1 MTRVLR
7 TTSFRLATTYVAVFA
22 LSAIALGLT
31 VFWAAR
37 SALKQQM
44 ALRIQAET
52 TFLREEFGAG
62 GMERLVSAV
71 RTRGRGTTALD
82 YLVQSAEGTRL
93 AGEIPSIK
101 GSSPGWHTV
110 EVADATEDGGH
121 PEQVLALVSDLGGG
135 QLLVVGDD
143 LSRID
148 EIEEAIVTAF
158 GWTVGLAALLGI
170 AGGIFLSH
178 AFLRRVDA
186 ITGTAEGIIGGDLTR
201 RVPLR
206 GSGDDLDR
214 LSVTLNHMLDRIAS
228 LMTSL
233 RQVSSD
239 VAHDLRTPL
248 TRLYQRLDD
257 AHARATTVA
266 DYRLAVEAALRDAEQ
281 LLNIFAALLRI
292 AQIEGSAPAR
302 SFSKV
307 DLGGVVEAIADAYG
321 PDATAEG
328 RTIATRSEA
337 GCVIDGDRELLTQ
350 AIANLVENALSH
362 TPSGTQIDLAL
373 RRRNNG
379 HIHFSISDNGPGVDD
394 ADLPRLTQRFY
405 RGERSRTTPGNGL
418 GLSLVAAVAELH
430 GAELKFRNL
439 RPGFAVRLVFPA
451 PHVPEGN

>member
-7 TTSFRLATTYVAVFA
+7 TTSFRLATIYVAVFA
-22 LSAIALGLT
+22 FSALALGLT

-52 TFLREEFGAG
+52 TFLREEFAAG

-82 YLVQSAEGTRL
+82 YLVQSADGTRL

-121 PEQVLALVSDLGGG
+121 PEQVLALVSDLDGG

-143 LSRID
+143 LGRID
-148 EIEEAIVTAF
+148 EIEGAIVTAF
-158 GWTVGLAALLGI
+158 GWTIGLAALLGI

-186 ITGTAEGIIGGDLTR
+186 ITGTAEGIIGGDMSR

-214 LSVTLNHMLDRIAS
+214 LSATLNHMLDRIAS

-248 TRLYQRLDD
+248 NRLYQRLDD

-266 DYRLAVEAALRDAEQ
+266 DYRSAVEAALQEAEQ
-281 LLNIFAALLRI
+281 LLDIFAALLRI
-292 AQIEGSAPAR
+292 AQIEGAAPTGN
-302 SFSKV
+302 FSKV
-307 DLGGVVEAIADAYG
+307 DLGSVIEAIADAYG
-321 PDATAEG
+321 PDATAAG
-328 RTIATRSEA
+328 RTIATSSEA

-350 AIANLVENALSH
+350 ALANLVENALSH
-362 TPSGTQIDLAL
+362 TPTGTQIDLKL
-373 RRRNNG
+373 QHGSNG
-379 HIHFSISDNGPGVDD
+379 DIGFIISDNGPGVDD
-394 ADLPRLTQRFY
+394 TDLPRLTQRFY
-405 RGERSRTTPGNGL
+405 RGEQSRTSAGNGL

-430 GAELKFRNL
+430 GAKLKYRNL
-439 RPGFAVRLVFPA
+439 RPGFAVSLIFPA
-451 PHVPEGN
+451 SRFPEGS